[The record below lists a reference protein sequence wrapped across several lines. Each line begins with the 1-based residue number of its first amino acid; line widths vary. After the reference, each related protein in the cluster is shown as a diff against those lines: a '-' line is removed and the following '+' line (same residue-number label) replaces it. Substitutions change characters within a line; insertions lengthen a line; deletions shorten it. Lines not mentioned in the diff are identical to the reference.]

1 MTTSLAKKNGA
12 EILSQLPPTARK
24 KEYSEVQK
32 WKLTLHLKSEMC
44 RAQGQ
49 AALIPLT
56 LLGPAV
62 ITLKLLS
69 SYWHLSDEWGK
80 NVSLHLPV
88 S

>member
-1 MTTSLAKKNGA
+1 MTTSLAEKNGA
-12 EILSQLPPTARK
+12 EILSQLPPTATK
-24 KEYSEVQK
+24 KEYSEMQK
-32 WKLTLHLKSEMC
+32 WKLILHLKSEMC

-56 LLGPAV
+56 LFGPVV

-69 SYWHLSDEWGK
+69 SYRHLSEEWGK
-80 NVSLHLPV
+80 KVSLHLPV